1 MILIPLTSNSM
12 KVLKY
17 IAQIVAAVAYSLVI
31 EGLFGWL
38 LSLLFK
44 WMISLSIFWMITL
57 LFFGGTI
64 FSLLVYG
71 LGSFAAYPFTWTNKK
86 NIVATILS
94 VLMMVVLFGNWV
106 ISMFGFPHGGGFVP
120 VVTLIIFTCIFL
132 YLGFTIVGGAIVSY
146 RGVE

>member
-1 MILIPLTSNSM
+1 M

-44 WMISLSIFWMITL
+44 WMISLSIFWMITI

-64 FSLLVYG
+64 FSLLIYG
-71 LGSFAAYPFTWTNKK
+71 LGSFAVYPFTLTNKK
-86 NIVATILS
+86 NIVAAILS
-94 VLMMVVLFGNWV
+94 VLMMVV
-106 ISMFGFPHGGGFVP
+106 
-120 VVTLIIFTCIFL
+120 
-132 YLGFTIVGGAIVSY
+132 
-146 RGVE
+146 